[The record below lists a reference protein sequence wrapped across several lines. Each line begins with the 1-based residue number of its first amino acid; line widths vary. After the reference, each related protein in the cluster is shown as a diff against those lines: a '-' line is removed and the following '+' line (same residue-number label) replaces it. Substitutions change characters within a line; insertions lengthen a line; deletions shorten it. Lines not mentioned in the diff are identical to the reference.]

1 MERILKKLYLLAG
14 IAMLAVGCT
23 TTKYVPV
30 ESVRVDSVYVARVER
45 DSIYERDSVFVAVKA
60 DTVFVSKVQYRYRD
74 RIVRDTLSVLQRDTI
89 TRVVEVEKR
98 LSRREQLKMD
108 VGCGVLWALPI
119 IIGLF
124 ILYRRLKK

>member
-74 RIVRDTLSVLQRDTI
+74 RIVRDTLSVLQCDTI

-108 VGCGVLWALPI
+108 VDGGVIWALPI

-124 ILYRRLKK
+124 ILCRRLKK

>member
-1 MERILKKLYLLAG
+1 MRWLLPFLFLT
-14 IAMLAVGCT
+14 IFVNSCT

-30 ESVRVDSVYVARVER
+30 ESVRVDSVYIARVER

-74 RIVRDTLSVLQRDTI
+74 RVVRDTLSVLQCDTI
-89 TRVVEVEKR
+89 TRVVEVEKSLTR
-98 LSRREQLKMD
+98 IEQLKMD
-108 VGCGVLWALPI
+108 VGGGVLWALPI
-119 IIGLF
+119 IIALY

>member
-1 MERILKKLYLLAG
+1 MRKLFSL
-14 IAMLAVGCT
+14 IILAVAAGACT

-74 RIVRDTLSVLQRDTI
+74 RIVRDTLSVLQCDTI

-108 VGCGVLWALPI
+108 VDGGVIWALPI

-124 ILYRRLKK
+124 ILCRRLKK

>member
-1 MERILKKLYLLAG
+1 MRWLLPFLFLT
-14 IAMLAVGCT
+14 IFVNSCT

-60 DTVFVSKVQYRYRD
+60 DTVLVSRVQYRYRD
-74 RIVRDTLSVLQRDTI
+74 RIVRDTLSVVQRDTI
-89 TRVVEVEKR
+89 TRVVEIEKK

-108 VGCGVLWALPI
+108 VGGGALWALPI

-124 ILYRRLKK
+124 ILYRRLKM

>member
-1 MERILKKLYLLAG
+1 MKNLFLLFVLTFFVNA
-14 IAMLAVGCT
+14 CT

-30 ESVRVDSVYVARVER
+30 ESVHVDSVYIARVER

-74 RIVRDTLSVLQRDTI
+74 RIVRDTLSVVQRDTI
-89 TRVVEVEKR
+89 TRVIEVEKR
-98 LSRREQLKMD
+98 LSRSERLKMD
-108 VGCGVLWALPI
+108 VGGGVLWALPI
-119 IIGLF
+119 IIALY

>member
-1 MERILKKLYLLAG
+1 MRNLFILIVLT
-14 IAMLAVGCT
+14 IFVNSCV
-23 TTKYVPV
+23 TKYVPV

-98 LSRREQLKMD
+98 LSRSERLKMD
-108 VGCGVLWALPI
+108 VGGGVLWALPI

>member
-1 MERILKKLYLLAG
+1 MAG

-108 VGCGVLWALPI
+108 VGGGVLWALPI

>member
-1 MERILKKLYLLAG
+1 MRNLFILIVLTFFVNA
-14 IAMLAVGCT
+14 CT

-30 ESVRVDSVYVARVER
+30 ESVHVDSVYIARIER
-45 DSIYERDSVFVAVKA
+45 DSIFEKDSVFVTMKA

-89 TRVVEVEKR
+89 TRVVEIEKK
-98 LSRREQLKMD
+98 LSRSERLKMD
-108 VGCGVLWALPI
+108 VGGGVLWTLPI

>member
-108 VGCGVLWALPI
+108 VGGGVLWALPI

>member
-1 MERILKKLYLLAG
+1 MRWLSPFLFLTIF
-14 IAMLAVGCT
+14 VNSCT

-30 ESVRVDSVYVARVER
+30 ESVRVDSVYIARVER

-74 RIVRDTLSVLQRDTI
+74 RIVRDTLSVLQCDTI
-89 TRVVEVEKR
+89 TRVVEVEKSLTR
-98 LSRREQLKMD
+98 IEQLKMD
-108 VGCGVLWALPI
+108 VGGGVLWALPI
-119 IIGLF
+119 IIALY

>member
-1 MERILKKLYLLAG
+1 MRNLFILIVLTFFVNA
-14 IAMLAVGCT
+14 CT

-30 ESVRVDSVYVARVER
+30 ESVHVDSVYIARIER
-45 DSIYERDSVFVAVKA
+45 DSIFEKDSVFVTMKA
-60 DTVFVSKVQYRYRD
+60 DTVFVSKVQCRYRD

-89 TRVVEVEKR
+89 TRVVEIEKK
-98 LSRREQLKMD
+98 LSRSEQLKMD
-108 VGCGVLWALPI
+108 VGGGVLCALPI

>member
-1 MERILKKLYLLAG
+1 MKNLFLLFVLTFFVNA
-14 IAMLAVGCT
+14 CT

-30 ESVRVDSVYVARVER
+30 ESVRVDSVYIARVER

-60 DTVFVSKVQYRYRD
+60 DTVFFSRVQYRYRD
-74 RIVRDTLSVLQRDTI
+74 RIVRDTLSVVQRDTI
-89 TRVVEVEKR
+89 TRVVEIEKR
-98 LSRREQLKMD
+98 LSRSERLKMD
-108 VGCGVLWALPI
+108 VGGGVLWALPI

>member
-1 MERILKKLYLLAG
+1 MKNLFLLFVLT
-14 IAMLAVGCT
+14 IFVNSCT

-30 ESVRVDSVYVARVER
+30 ESVHVDSVYIARIER
-45 DSIYERDSVFVAVKA
+45 DSIFEKDSVFVTMKA

-89 TRVVEVEKR
+89 TRVVEIEKK
-98 LSRREQLKMD
+98 LSRSERLKMD
-108 VGCGVLWALPI
+108 VGGGVLWALPI

>member
-14 IAMLAVGCT
+14 VAVLAVGCT

-45 DSIYERDSVFVAVKA
+45 DSIFEKDSVFVMAKA
-60 DTVFVSKVQYRYRD
+60 DTVFVSRVQYRYRD
-74 RIVRDTLSVLQRDTI
+74 RIVRDTLSVVQRDTI
-89 TRVVEVEKR
+89 TRVVEVEKK
-98 LSRREQLKMD
+98 LSRSERLKMD
-108 VGCGVLWALPI
+108 VGGGVLWALP

>member
-1 MERILKKLYLLAG
+1 MRNLFILIVLTFFVNA
-14 IAMLAVGCT
+14 CT

-30 ESVRVDSVYVARVER
+30 ESVHVDSVYIARIER
-45 DSIYERDSVFVAVKA
+45 DSIFEKDSVFVTMKA

-89 TRVVEVEKR
+89 TRVVEIEKK
-98 LSRREQLKMD
+98 LSRSEQLKMD
-108 VGCGVLWALPI
+108 VGGGVLWALPI
-119 IIGLF
+119 IITLY

>member
-1 MERILKKLYLLAG
+1 MERIFKNLYLLAG
-14 IAMLAVGCT
+14 IAVLAVGCT

-45 DSIYERDSVFVAVKA
+45 DSIFEKDSIFVMAKA

-74 RIVRDTLSVLQRDTI
+74 RIVRDTLSVVQRDTI
-89 TRVVEVEKR
+89 TRVIEVEKKLTR
-98 LSRREQLKMD
+98 NEQLKMD
-108 VGCGVLWALPI
+108 IGGGVLWALPI
-119 IIGLF
+119 IIGLY

>member
-1 MERILKKLYLLAG
+1 MKNLFLLFVLTFFVNA
-14 IAMLAVGCT
+14 CT

-30 ESVRVDSVYVARVER
+30 ESVHVDSVYIARVER

-89 TRVVEVEKR
+89 TRVVEKR
-98 LSRREQLKMD
+98 LSRSERLKMD
-108 VGCGVLWALPI
+108 VGGGVLWALP

>member
-1 MERILKKLYLLAG
+1 MKNLFLLFVLTIFVNA
-14 IAMLAVGCT
+14 CT

-30 ESVRVDSVYVARVER
+30 ESVHVDSVYIARIER
-45 DSIYERDSVFVAVKA
+45 DSIFEKDSVFVTMKA

-89 TRVVEVEKR
+89 TRVVEIEKK
-98 LSRREQLKMD
+98 LSRSEQLKMD
-108 VGCGVLWALPI
+108 VGGGVLWALPI
-119 IIGLF
+119 IITLY

>member
-1 MERILKKLYLLAG
+1 MKNLFLLFVLT
-14 IAMLAVGCT
+14 IFVNSCV
-23 TTKYVPV
+23 TKYVPV

-45 DSIYERDSVFVAVKA
+45 DSIFEKDSVFVMAKA
-60 DTVFVSKVQYRYRD
+60 DTVFVSRVQYRYRD
-74 RIVRDTLSVLQRDTI
+74 RIVRDTLSVLQCDTI

-98 LSRREQLKMD
+98 LSRSERLKMD
-108 VGCGVLWALPI
+108 VGGGVLWALI